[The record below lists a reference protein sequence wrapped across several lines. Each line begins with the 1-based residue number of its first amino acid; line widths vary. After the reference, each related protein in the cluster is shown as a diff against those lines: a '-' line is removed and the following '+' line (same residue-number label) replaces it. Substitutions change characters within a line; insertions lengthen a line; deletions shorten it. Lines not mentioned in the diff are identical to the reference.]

1 LTAEFQLFW
10 NSNTYALML
19 TLSESDIES
28 VQDSFA
34 RLLQSSQPVGPQ
46 FYAHL
51 FAAHPEVRP
60 LFKADPAEQSE
71 KFITM
76 LSYIV
81 SCLDN
86 LDELDAVLQELGK
99 RHMAYKAEPSHYPAV
114 KVALAKTIRELD
126 TDADDVDEVVSAWDH
141 FYDLIA
147 AKMLI
152 YGQ

>member
-1 LTAEFQLFW
+1 MMA
-10 NSNTYALML
+10 

-28 VQDSFA
+28 VQQSFA
-34 RLLQSSQPVGPQ
+34 RLLESPKPLGPR
-46 FYAHL
+46 FYEHL

-60 LFKADPAEQSE
+60 LFKSSPEEQSE

-76 LSYIV
+76 LAYIV

-86 LDELDAVLQELGK
+86 LEELDAVLQQLGK
-99 RHMAYKAEPSHYPAV
+99 RHMAYKTEPGHYPAV
-114 KVALAKTIRELD
+114 KEALAVTVRELD
-126 TDADDVDEVVSAWDH
+126 TEAEDLEQVIAAWGH

-147 AKMLI
+147 AKMLV

>member
-1 LTAEFQLFW
+1 MMT
-10 NSNTYALML
+10 

-28 VQDSFA
+28 VQESFA
-34 RLLQSSQPVGPQ
+34 RLLNSGEPVGPR
-46 FYAHL
+46 FYEHL

-60 LFKADPAEQSE
+60 LFKSDPAEQSE

-86 LDELDAVLQELGK
+86 LDELDAVLQQLGK
-99 RHMAYKAEPSHYPAV
+99 RHMAYRTEPSHYPAV
-114 KVALAKTIRELD
+114 KAALAKTIRELD
-126 TDADDVDEVVSAWDH
+126 TDTDDIDQVISAWGH

-147 AKMLI
+147 AKMLV

>member
-1 LTAEFQLFW
+1 MHIFVAVG
-10 NSNTYALML
+10 YICPVMMI

-28 VQDSFA
+28 VQQSFA
-34 RLLQSSQPVGPQ
+34 RLLQSAQPVGPT

-60 LFKADPAEQSE
+60 LFKSDPAEQSE

-76 LSYIV
+76 LAYIV

-86 LDELDAVLQELGK
+86 LDELDTVLQQLGK
-99 RHMAYKAEPSHYPAV
+99 RHMAYKTEPSHYPAV
-114 KVALAKTIRELD
+114 KEALVKTIRELD
-126 TDADDVDEVVSAWDH
+126 TDAEDMDSVITAWGH

-147 AKMLI
+147 AKMLVF
-152 YGQ
+152 GQ